1 MLVDLNLQNKVVI
14 VIGEG
19 DEVETR
25 VQQFLDAAAK
35 VIVVDYRPN
44 KNLKRLKSVKYV
56 KWDRRGNFNELMEK
70 YNPYALIL
78 ATTNKQ
84 FASKISKAARR
95 KHCPLV
101 YAVDMPDLN
110 DFNMPAVA
118 KLGDI
123 RIGISTGG
131 LSPAM
136 ASTLRKKIERIITT
150 EDLQEVRLQALMR
163 DRIKNRIRNAE
174 LRKRCI
180 YKIIRDEQI
189 RKYLQDNKF
198 EQAKKLAAK
207 QIASIANRGMS

>member
-1 MLVDLNLQNKVVI
+1 MLVDLNLQNKVII
-14 VIGEG
+14 VFGEG
-19 DEVETR
+19 DELETR
-25 VQQFLDAAAK
+25 VKQFLDAAAK
-35 VIVVDYRPN
+35 VIVVDNGPN
-44 KNLKRLKSVKYV
+44 KKLKRLKSVKYV
-56 KWDRRGNFNELMEK
+56 KWDRRGNFNELMGK

-84 FASKISKAARR
+84 LASKISKCTRR
-95 KHCPLV
+95 RHHSLV
-101 YAVDMPDLN
+101 YAVDMPALN

-123 RIGISTGG
+123 RIAISTGG

-163 DRIKNRIRNAE
+163 DSIKDRIRNAE

-180 YKIIRDEQI
+180 YKIIHDEEI
-189 RKYLQDNKF
+189 RKYLQDKKF

-207 QIASIANRGMS
+207 QIASIANREMS